1 MDDSVESFAQPRW
14 FIRLLTVLVGATLLV
29 ASHSSRADEFRT
41 VVGAGIGAAA
51 GAIIGDSIGGP
62 TGAVLGAGAGGLL
75 GARVAQI
82 PGGQR
87 VSPPAPPPGAIYY
100 PQQPVRMQPVPVIA
114 QPVYLP
120 YPGHRHRHHHHHHH
134 MEQRQGPWWENGSE
148 PPWQPGPPHGYG
160 DYRR

>member
-1 MDDSVESFAQPRW
+1 MDDSVQPLVQPRW
-14 FIRLLTVLVGATLLV
+14 FTRSLTALVGAALFV
-29 ASHSSRADEFRT
+29 AGHSSHADELRT

-51 GAIIGDSIGGP
+51 GAMIGDSIGGP

-100 PQQPVRMQPVPVIA
+100 PHQPVRMQPVPVIA
-114 QPVYLP
+114 QPVYP
-120 YPGHRHRHHHHHHH
+120 PPPGYWHRHHHHH
-134 MEQRQGPWWENGSE
+134 MEQHQGPWWKNGSE
-148 PPWQPGPPHGYG
+148 PPWQYRAPHGYG